1 MKKSFYL
8 FLIFLPFL
16 STGQSFEKFEL
27 NFRNSAIYGSYEN
40 LYLFK
45 HLDNN
50 GFEYYKYQNK
60 EWIKQL
66 SDTTNIEDGYKQ
78 FRPIV
83 IGGKLTLK
91 VSSTSASTNYNTINS
106 YYSNINGEWEKL
118 GQNLPF
124 EKHNNLDIIKIKDDY
139 FLADQNAIYN
149 LKNNNWIKLIDLP
162 KSINLVKFYNNND
175 QLCFTANI
183 KGQPVFYLWN
193 GNELVK
199 QKIKLKNEDDSKFAG
214 IQNSNNEITHF
225 IINNYKGMSS
235 SYNQRV
241 IIYELNNGKLS
252 KPIFPDFAEPMHTGR
267 FIKYDGKKYFIY
279 QNRKTSEL
287 KIAKYDNEKWSEL
300 PQSINLK
307 KRSWLS
313 LHPTNNNSIIITCTH
328 TTGGGNES
336 YLIKF

>member
-1 MKKSFYL
+1 MKKSIYL
-8 FLIFLPFL
+8 FLFFLPFL

-27 NFRNSAIYGSYEN
+27 NFRNSTIYGSYEN

-50 GFEYYKYQNK
+50 GFEYYKYQNQ
-60 EWIKQL
+60 EWVKQL
-66 SDTTNIEDGYKQ
+66 SDTTNIQDGYKQ

-83 IGGKLTLK
+83 LSGKLILRVDYFASESRYGYHNYFYNNNGQWIK
-91 VSSTSASTNYNTINS
+91 IGQDLSSRDYYNL
-106 YYSNINGEWEKL
+106 E
-118 GQNLPF
+118 
-124 EKHNNLDIIKIKDDY
+124 IIKIKDDY

-175 QLCFTANI
+175 QLCFMANI

-193 GNELVK
+193 GQELVK

-225 IINNYKGMSS
+225 IINNYKGISS

-241 IIYELNNGKLS
+241 IIYDLNNGKLS
-252 KPIFPDFAEPMHTGR
+252 KPIFPDFAEPLHTGR
-267 FIKYDGKKYFIY
+267 FIKYNDTKYFIY
-279 QNRKTSEL
+279 QNRNTSEL
-287 KIAKYDNEKWSEL
+287 KIAKYDNEKWSKL